1 MSNQPKPSL
10 LAKYL
15 SGECTDKEREVVEK
29 WLKADKNN
37 ANLLNSFDSIWA
49 VKEQNLETSN
59 TKSIWSNVAERISK
73 DNTSENREFEGFF
86 KSNVKKTSSPL
97 IFKLIQ
103 SPALRYA
110 AVFLIIILIPVLYYL
125 NMQQNNVNNVV
136 TWKTIAV
143 ENGWQSTVTLGDGSK
158 LILDAGSRL
167 EYPEKFSYESRE
179 IKLEGE
185 AYLEVEH
192 DLQKPFR
199 VRTANALIEV
209 LGTRF
214 NIRSWKESNRV
225 EVAVVDGKVA
235 LGISDNAEKQIILE
249 KGFAGSLSSDG
260 ELTNPERVDINSY
273 LSWMNG
279 KISFD
284 DVPFSEILAQVERW
298 YNVQFSLRDSTFIN
312 DRLTVS
318 INKNSLHNVLD
329 VLTALT
335 NTQYEKDGNIV
346 TLSLT
351 SNKK

>member
-1 MSNQPKPSL
+1 MNSQPKPSL

-15 SGECTDKEREVVEK
+15 SGECTFQERKVVEK

-37 ANLLNSFDSIWA
+37 ANLLNSLNAIWA
-49 VKEQNLETSN
+49 VKEPTPETSD
-59 TKSIWSNVAERISK
+59 TEAIWSNVTERISK
-73 DNTSENREFEGFF
+73 VNTSENREFEGFF
-86 KSNVKKTSSPL
+86 KSNIKKASSPL

-125 NMQQNNVNNVV
+125 NIQQNNINNIV
-136 TWKTIAV
+136 TWNTLAV
-143 ENGWQSTVTLGDGSK
+143 ENGGQSTVALSDGSK

-167 EYPEKFSYESRE
+167 EYPENFSNESRE

-192 DLQKPFR
+192 DPQKPFR
-199 VRTANALIEV
+199 VHTANALIEV
-209 LGTRF
+209 LGTKF
-214 NIRSWKESNRV
+214 NIRSWKESNSV

-235 LGISDNAEKQIILE
+235 LEISDNPKKQIILE

-260 ELTNPERVDINSY
+260 DLTNPERVDIDSY

-284 DVPFSEILAQVERW
+284 DVLFSEILAQVERW
-298 YNVQFSLRDSTFIN
+298 YDIRFSLRDSTFIN

-318 INKNSLHNVLD
+318 INKNSLRNVLD

-335 NTQYEKDGNIV
+335 NTQYKKEGNIV
-346 TLSLT
+346 ILSLME
-351 SNKK
+351 N

>member
-1 MSNQPKPSL
+1 MSSQPKPSL

-15 SGECTDKEREVVEK
+15 SGECTDQEREVVEK

-37 ANLLNSFDSIWA
+37 ANLLNSLNAIWA
-49 VKEQNLETSN
+49 VKEPTTETSD
-59 TKSIWSNVAERISK
+59 TETIWSNVAERISK
-73 DNTSENREFEGFF
+73 VNTSENREFEGFF
-86 KSNVKKTSSPL
+86 KSNIKKTSSPL

-103 SPALRYA
+103 SPAFRYA
-110 AVFLIIILIPVLYYL
+110 AVFLIIIILIPVLYYL
-125 NMQQNNVNNVV
+125 NTQQNNIDNIL
-136 TWKTIAV
+136 TWKTVTV
-143 ENGWQSTVTLGDGSK
+143 ENGGQSTVTLSDGSK

-167 EYPEKFSYESRE
+167 EYPENFSNESRE

-192 DLQKPFR
+192 DFPKPFK

-209 LGTRF
+209 LGTKF
-214 NIRSWKESNRV
+214 NIRSWKESKKV

-235 LGISDNAEKQIILE
+235 LEISDNPKKQIILE

-260 ELTNPERVDINSY
+260 DLTNPERVDINSY

-284 DVPFSEILAQVERW
+284 DVLFSEILAQVERW
-298 YNVQFSLRDSTFIN
+298 YDVRFSLRDSTFIN

-318 INKNSLHNVLD
+318 INKNSLRNVLD

-335 NTQYEKDGNIV
+335 NTQYKKEGNIV
-346 TLSLT
+346 ILSLMK
-351 SNKK
+351 N

>member
-1 MSNQPKPSL
+1 MNSQPKPSL

-15 SGECTDKEREVVEK
+15 SGECTFQERKVVEK

-37 ANLLNSFDSIWA
+37 ANLLNSLNAIWA
-49 VKEQNLETSN
+49 VKEPTPETSD
-59 TKSIWSNVAERISK
+59 TEAIWSNVAERISK
-73 DNTSENREFEGFF
+73 VNTSENREFEGFF
-86 KSNVKKTSSPL
+86 KSNIKKASSPL

-125 NMQQNNVNNVV
+125 NIQQNNINNIV
-136 TWKTIAV
+136 TWNTLAV
-143 ENGWQSTVTLGDGSK
+143 ENGGQSTVALSDGSK

-167 EYPEKFSYESRE
+167 EYPENFSNESRE

-192 DLQKPFR
+192 DPQKPFR
-199 VRTANALIEV
+199 VHTANALIEV
-209 LGTRF
+209 LGTKF
-214 NIRSWKESNRV
+214 NIRSWKESNSV

-235 LGISDNAEKQIILE
+235 LEISDNPKKQIILE

-260 ELTNPERVDINSY
+260 DLTNPERVDIDSY

-284 DVPFSEILAQVERW
+284 DVLFSEILAQVERW
-298 YNVQFSLRDSTFIN
+298 YDIRFSLRDSTFIN

-318 INKNSLHNVLD
+318 INKNSLRNVLD

-335 NTQYEKDGNIV
+335 NTQYKKEGNIV
-346 TLSLT
+346 ILSLME
-351 SNKK
+351 N